1 MVRKSKE
8 HQTPLPA
15 TLPQIIFRTAL
26 RGLQILVSLVIA
38 GLYGKDLRRATQH
51 DEKADSRWVFAEVV
65 AGLSVIVA
73 GVYLVP
79 IVKSYRTFF
88 VDGVLL

>member
-1 MVRKSKE
+1 M
-8 HQTPLPA
+8 
-15 TLPQIIFRTAL
+15 
-26 RGLQILVSLVIA
+26 SLVIA